1 MNGTETEQYRI
12 WLLAGSVWISSEM
25 KALND
30 ECEHF
35 EIFPPGH
42 LYSSNTGGF
51 SRWYSPPWYDEAI
64 IPSVPYNPVALRKAF
79 EKVNKRTFSLCLH
92 QQTELT
98 DIRFCSIMIN
108 TYTATLFLKT
118 ESVCNLLH
126 RKIRQDIESSLYIQR
141 QIKNFFF

>member
-42 LYSSNTGGF
+42 LYSSNTKTGGGF
-51 SRWYSPPWYDEAI
+51 SRWYNPPWYDEAI
-64 IPSVPYNPVALRKAF
+64 IPSVPYNPLALRKAF
-79 EKVNKRTFSLCLH
+79 EKVNK
-92 QQTELT
+92 
-98 DIRFCSIMIN
+98 
-108 TYTATLFLKT
+108 LKDFQ
-118 ESVCNLLH
+118 SVLGPTN
-126 RKIRQDIESSLYIQR
+126 
-141 QIKNFFF
+141 